1 METTMSTLVEEK
13 FGNLDFETLFF
24 LPPESGL
31 SHVQMRKIAFDTYV
45 PADDRDRSLTYYA
58 GFGKKVLVK
67 RAKMGS

>member
-1 METTMSTLVEEK
+1 MPTLVEEK

-24 LPPESGL
+24 LSPESGL

-45 PADDRDRSLTYYA
+45 PADDRARSLTYHA